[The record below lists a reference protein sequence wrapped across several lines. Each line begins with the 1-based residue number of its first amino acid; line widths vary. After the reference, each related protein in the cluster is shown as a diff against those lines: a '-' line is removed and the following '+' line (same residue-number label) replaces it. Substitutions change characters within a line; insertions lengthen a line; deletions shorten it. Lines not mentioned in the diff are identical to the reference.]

1 MKWVCRTVIIM
12 QTLCLN
18 KHNSN
23 PLLSEVNLNV
33 KGSKSMILIHDR
45 GFLSAYVFLIKKIQD
60 VIFFTIK
67 KVSIVNER
75 TYCETKKRTFLVLKI
90 QIIIHPMMK

>member
-33 KGSKSMILIHDR
+33 KGSKGMILIHDID
-45 GFLSAYVFLIKKIQD
+45 FLSAICISYKMIPDDI
-60 VIFFTIK
+60 FTIK
-67 KVSIVNER
+67 KSVSSMSGHTV
-75 TYCETKKRTFLVLKI
+75 KLKNV
-90 QIIIHPMMK
+90 PFWF

>member
-33 KGSKSMILIHDR
+33 KGSKSMILIYDR
-45 GFLSAYVFLIKKIQD
+45 GLLSAICVSYKKIPD
-60 VIFFTIK
+60 DIF
-67 KVSIVNER
+67 S
-75 TYCETKKRTFLVLKI
+75 L
-90 QIIIHPMMK
+90 

>member
-1 MKWVCRTVIIM
+1 MKWVCITVIIM

-33 KGSKSMILIHDR
+33 KGSKSMILIYDR
-45 GFLSAYVFLIKKIQD
+45 GFLSAICVSYKKIPD
-60 VIFFTIK
+60 DIF
-67 KVSIVNER
+67 S
-75 TYCETKKRTFLVLKI
+75 L
-90 QIIIHPMMK
+90 